1 MKQWLISL
9 LAALVLVACSDD
21 DNGLAVEPTA
31 HGTVT
36 DNQGNTYGWVR
47 IGDQEWT
54 TENAR
59 NGSRVWNVEYYVP
72 DYGWYETI
80 SFDADTTDYF
90 NEYGNL
96 LSYEEALASAPEG
109 WRLPTDDDWKK
120 LERAMG
126 MGGEVDRTGW
136 RGSIASL
143 LTRSDQGA
151 ELGLKLGGSVLYSSE
166 TYGVGCLLK
175 YDGEAGYYWTSTVDE
190 SKPGGDG
197 YRMVFF
203 RKLVSG
209 QEGVERLSG
218 NNSNKYMSVRWVR
231 DVRKTLN

>member
-54 TENAR
+54 TGNAR

-209 QEGVERLSG
+209 QEGVERQSG

-231 DVRKTLN
+231 DVR

>member
-72 DYGWYETI
+72 DYGSYETI

-126 MGGEVDRTGW
+126 MGGEADRTGW

-190 SKPGGDG
+190 SKPGGAG

-209 QEGVERLSG
+209 QEGVERQSG

-231 DVRKTLN
+231 DVR

>member
-21 DNGLAVEPTA
+21 DNRLTVEPTA

-209 QEGVERLSG
+209 QEGVERQSG

-231 DVRKTLN
+231 DVR

>member
-36 DNQGNTYGWVR
+36 DNQGNIYGWVR

-72 DYGWYETI
+72 DYGSYETI

-126 MGGEVDRTGW
+126 MGGEADRTGW

-209 QEGVERLSG
+209 QEGVERQSG

-231 DVRKTLN
+231 DVR

>member
-72 DYGWYETI
+72 DYGSYETI

-126 MGGEVDRTGW
+126 MGGEVDQTGW

-209 QEGVERLSG
+209 QEGVERQSG

-231 DVRKTLN
+231 DVR

>member
-72 DYGWYETI
+72 DYGSYETI

-126 MGGEVDRTGW
+126 MGGEADRTGW

-209 QEGVERLSG
+209 QEGVERQSG
-218 NNSNKYMSVRWVR
+218 NNSNKYMSLRWVR
-231 DVRKTLN
+231 DVR

>member
-1 MKQWLISL
+1 M
-9 LAALVLVACSDD
+9 
-21 DNGLAVEPTA
+21 
-31 HGTVT
+31 
-36 DNQGNTYGWVR
+36 
-47 IGDQEWT
+47 
-54 TENAR
+54 
-59 NGSRVWNVEYYVP
+59 WNVEYYVP

-209 QEGVERLSG
+209 QEGVERQSG

-231 DVRKTLN
+231 DVR

>member
-126 MGGEVDRTGW
+126 MGGEADQTGW

-166 TYGVGCLLK
+166 TYGVECLLK

-209 QEGVERLSG
+209 QEGVERQSG

-231 DVRKTLN
+231 DVR

>member
-36 DNQGNTYGWVR
+36 DNQGNTYGWIR

-209 QEGVERLSG
+209 QEGVERQSG

-231 DVRKTLN
+231 DVR

>member
-72 DYGWYETI
+72 DYGSYETI

-190 SKPGGDG
+190 SKPGGNG
-197 YRMVFF
+197 YQMVFF

-209 QEGVERLSG
+209 QEGVERQSG

-231 DVRKTLN
+231 DVR

>member
-209 QEGVERLSG
+209 QEGVERQSG

-231 DVRKTLN
+231 DVR

>member
-1 MKQWLISL
+1 
-9 LAALVLVACSDD
+9 
-21 DNGLAVEPTA
+21 
-31 HGTVT
+31 
-36 DNQGNTYGWVR
+36 
-47 IGDQEWT
+47 
-54 TENAR
+54 
-59 NGSRVWNVEYYVP
+59 
-72 DYGWYETI
+72 
-80 SFDADTTDYF
+80 
-90 NEYGNL
+90 
-96 LSYEEALASAPEG
+96 
-109 WRLPTDDDWKK
+109 
-120 LERAMG
+120 MG

-209 QEGVERLSG
+209 QEGVERQSG

-231 DVRKTLN
+231 DVR

>member
-126 MGGEVDRTGW
+126 MGGEADQTGW

-190 SKPGGDG
+190 SKPGGDS

-209 QEGVERLSG
+209 QEGVERQSG

-231 DVRKTLN
+231 DVR

>member
-21 DNGLAVEPTA
+21 DNGLAVEPTV

-209 QEGVERLSG
+209 QEGVERQSG

-231 DVRKTLN
+231 DVR

>member
-72 DYGWYETI
+72 DYGSYETI

-136 RGSIASL
+136 RGNIASL

-190 SKPGGDG
+190 SKSGGDG

-209 QEGVERLSG
+209 QKGIERQSG
-218 NNSNKYMSVRWVR
+218 NNSNKWMSVRWVR
-231 DVRKTLN
+231 DAQ

>member
-72 DYGWYETI
+72 DYGSYETI

-175 YDGEAGYYWTSTVDE
+175 YDREAGYYWTSTVDE

-209 QEGVERLSG
+209 QEGVERQSG

-231 DVRKTLN
+231 DVR

>member
-72 DYGWYETI
+72 DYGSYEAI

-126 MGGEVDRTGW
+126 MGGEADRTGW

-209 QEGVERLSG
+209 QEGVERQSG

-231 DVRKTLN
+231 DVR

>member
-126 MGGEVDRTGW
+126 MGGEADRTGW

-209 QEGVERLSG
+209 QEGVERQSG

-231 DVRKTLN
+231 DVR

>member
-21 DNGLAVEPTA
+21 DNRLTVEPTA

-190 SKPGGDG
+190 SKPGGNG

-209 QEGVERLSG
+209 QEGVERQSG

-231 DVRKTLN
+231 DVR

>member
-72 DYGWYETI
+72 DYGSYETI

-96 LSYEEALASAPEG
+96 LSYEEALASAPED

-209 QEGVERLSG
+209 QEGVERQSG

-231 DVRKTLN
+231 DVR

>member
-72 DYGWYETI
+72 DYSEYETI

-209 QEGVERLSG
+209 QEGVERQSG

-231 DVRKTLN
+231 DVR

>member
-72 DYGWYETI
+72 DYGSYETI

-126 MGGEVDRTGW
+126 MGGEADRTGW

-143 LTRSDQGA
+143 LTHSDQGA

-209 QEGVERLSG
+209 QEGVERQSG

-231 DVRKTLN
+231 DVR

>member
-166 TYGVGCLLK
+166 TYGVGCLLR

-209 QEGVERLSG
+209 QEGVERQSG

-231 DVRKTLN
+231 DVR

>member
-1 MKQWLISL
+1 M
-9 LAALVLVACSDD
+9 
-21 DNGLAVEPTA
+21 
-31 HGTVT
+31 
-36 DNQGNTYGWVR
+36 
-47 IGDQEWT
+47 
-54 TENAR
+54 
-59 NGSRVWNVEYYVP
+59 P
-72 DYGWYETI
+72 DYGSYETI

-126 MGGEVDRTGW
+126 MGGEADQTGW

-175 YDGEAGYYWTSTVDE
+175 YAGEAGYYWTSTVDE

-197 YRMVFF
+197 YRMVLF

-209 QEGVERLSG
+209 QEGVERQSG

-231 DVRKTLN
+231 DVR

>member
-21 DNGLAVEPTA
+21 DNGLTVEPTV

-126 MGGEVDRTGW
+126 MGGEADQTGW

-190 SKPGGDG
+190 SKSGGDG

-209 QEGVERLSG
+209 QEGVERQSG

-231 DVRKTLN
+231 DVR

>member
-72 DYGWYETI
+72 DYGSYETI

-190 SKPGGDG
+190 SKPGGNG

-209 QEGVERLSG
+209 QEGVERQSG

-231 DVRKTLN
+231 DVR

>member
-72 DYGWYETI
+72 DYGSYETI

-136 RGSIASL
+136 RGRIASL

-209 QEGVERLSG
+209 QEGVERQSG

-231 DVRKTLN
+231 DVR

>member
-21 DNGLAVEPTA
+21 DNGLMVEPTA

-72 DYGWYETI
+72 DYSEYETI

-209 QEGVERLSG
+209 QEGVERQSG

-231 DVRKTLN
+231 DVR

>member
-72 DYGWYETI
+72 DYGSYETI

-203 RKLVSG
+203 RKLVGG
-209 QEGVERLSG
+209 QEGVERQSG

-231 DVRKTLN
+231 DVR

>member
-21 DNGLAVEPTA
+21 DNGLTVESTA

-151 ELGLKLGGSVLYSSE
+151 ELRLKLGGSVLYSSE

-209 QEGVERLSG
+209 QEGVERQSG

-231 DVRKTLN
+231 DVR

>member
-21 DNGLAVEPTA
+21 DNGLTVEPTV

-209 QEGVERLSG
+209 QEGVERQSG

-231 DVRKTLN
+231 DVR

>member
-59 NGSRVWNVEYYVP
+59 NGSWVWNVEYYVP
-72 DYGWYETI
+72 DYGRYETI

-209 QEGVERLSG
+209 QEGVERQSG

-231 DVRKTLN
+231 DVR

>member
-59 NGSRVWNVEYYVP
+59 NGFRVWNVEYYVP

-126 MGGEVDRTGW
+126 MGGEADQTGW

-175 YDGEAGYYWTSTVDE
+175 YDGEAGYYWASTVDE

-209 QEGVERLSG
+209 QEGVERQSG

-231 DVRKTLN
+231 DVR

>member
-190 SKPGGDG
+190 SKPGGNG

-209 QEGVERLSG
+209 QEGVERQSG

-231 DVRKTLN
+231 DVR

>member
-72 DYGWYETI
+72 DYGSYETI

-151 ELGLKLGGSVLYSSE
+151 ELGLKLGGSGLYSSE

-209 QEGVERLSG
+209 QEGVERQSG

-231 DVRKTLN
+231 DVR

>member
-72 DYGWYETI
+72 DYGSYETI

-190 SKPGGDG
+190 SKPGGDVPDG
-197 YRMVFF
+197 VLPQTGQRTGG
-203 RKLVSG
+203 SG
-209 QEGVERLSG
+209 TSE
-218 NNSNKYMSVRWVR
+218 W
-231 DVRKTLN
+231 

>member
-72 DYGWYETI
+72 DYGSYETI

-126 MGGEVDRTGW
+126 MGGEADQTGW

-190 SKPGGDG
+190 SKPGGNG

-209 QEGVERLSG
+209 QEGVERQSG

-231 DVRKTLN
+231 DVR

>member
-21 DNGLAVEPTA
+21 DNGLMVEPTA

-80 SFDADTTDYF
+80 SFDADTIDYF

-143 LTRSDQGA
+143 LTRPDQGA

-209 QEGVERLSG
+209 QEGVERQSG

-231 DVRKTLN
+231 DVR

>member
-72 DYGWYETI
+72 DYGSYETI

-190 SKPGGDG
+190 SKPGGAG

-209 QEGVERLSG
+209 QEGVERQSG

-231 DVRKTLN
+231 DVR

>member
-72 DYGWYETI
+72 DYGSYETI

-209 QEGVERLSG
+209 QEGVERQSG

-231 DVRKTLN
+231 DVR